1 MTGAAGG
8 LSGGLWACF
17 DAELASGAGYVCDL
31 VELDRRAR
39 AADLVV
45 TGEGRLDE
53 TTIEGK
59 VVAEVARRAGSA
71 GTPVHAVV
79 GADAST
85 SELLARIGLGSV
97 RAGSSPAEI
106 AAAAAELAAKSR

>member
-8 LSGGLWACF
+8 LAGGLWACF
-17 DAELASGAGYVCDL
+17 GAELAGGAGYVCDL
-31 VELDRRAR
+31 VDLDRRAR

-53 TTIEGK
+53 TTLEGK
-59 VVAEVARRAGSA
+59 VVAEVARRASAA

-79 GADAST
+79 GTNVSSDELRAAIGLDSTWAAST
-85 SELLARIGLGSV
+85 PE
-97 RAGSSPAEI
+97 EI
-106 AAAAAELAAKSR
+106 AARAVQIAAIER